1 MKIKMVFDSS
11 VGYKESTVK
20 GWGAGFVPLVITI
33 DAKEYKDGI
42 DLDQDDLVSMM
53 NKDTEIATAAAALGD
68 LEKAFE
74 EALEEAEHVVYI
86 SLTKEL
92 SSSNNNAKIVANEP
106 KFEGKVTVI
115 ESEYITPWTYLY
127 ATDIVRKAKE
137 GNLEN
142 LINYIDELQKDVIG
156 FLIPETMLF
165 LKKGGRV
172 SKAQYILGSLAKVN
186 PVIFAYKG
194 SINDEKHGLKPLKGK
209 GPISATEKG
218 WKFIMD
224 NKDKFLDSNY
234 EYQVFYMG
242 SGTQSKEFK
251 DLVWTLAEENGYDTH
266 EIKDTKLGGAIVA
279 HTGPEM
285 YLMGLR
291 KILK

>member
-1 MKIKMVFDSS
+1 MKIKVVFDSS

-33 DAKEYKDGI
+33 DGKEYKDGI
-42 DLDQDDLVSMM
+42 DLDQDDLVAMM
-53 NKDTEIATAAAALGD
+53 NKETEISTAAAALGD
-68 LEKAFE
+68 LEKGFE
-74 EALEEAEHVVYI
+74 EALEDADHVVYI

-92 SSSNNNAKIVANEP
+92 SSSNNNAKIVAKEP

-115 ESEYITPWTYLY
+115 DSEYITPWTYIH

-137 GNLEN
+137 GNLEG
-142 LINYIDELQKDVIG
+142 LISYIDELQKDIVG

-194 SINDEKHGLKPLKGK
+194 SITDEKHGLKPLKGK

-218 WKFIMD
+218 WKYIMD
-224 NKDKFLDSNY
+224 HKDELTDSNFHY
-234 EYQVFYMG
+234 EMFYMA
-242 SGTQSKEFK
+242 SGTKAKEFK
-251 DLVWTLAEENGYDTH
+251 DLVWTLAEEYGYDTK